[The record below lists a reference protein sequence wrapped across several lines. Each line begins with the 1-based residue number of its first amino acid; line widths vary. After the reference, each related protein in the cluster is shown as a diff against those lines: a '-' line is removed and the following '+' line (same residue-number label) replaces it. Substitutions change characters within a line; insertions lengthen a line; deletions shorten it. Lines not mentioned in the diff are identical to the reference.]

1 MKKILSLLT
10 LLIVAIGTS
19 WANQTSLIDG
29 ATLPDVP
36 SGTLDLAS
44 QSDFTPDANGWIV
57 FEPNGEVRNAS
68 KSWFNALAWNT
79 TSATVSDVS
88 SYTAP
93 FKTLSSVSITT
104 VRKTER
110 SKNMQFTGAEKFS
123 VLGSA
128 GNNSRRLAVSL
139 FSISGTTQ
147 TLVETQYTS
156 TGTSYDELLFD
167 NLSAST
173 TYVAYFYTDI
183 VSGNDGNTNLAE
195 VALQAP
201 TGPVDPVF
209 SLSKTSIGT
218 DETAQIIVGSKDDL
232 DGITLSGIAYGTS
245 GVVTVSSAGVV
256 TPVAAGTT
264 TITFSSAAVDG
275 KYNAGSGNLSI
286 TVTAPVVVTPTL
298 TAGGYFFDESK
309 TVEIACT
316 DADATIKYSY
326 DNSTWNDYTTALTI
340 TETTTVYAKAVK
352 TGCEDS
358 EVASATYTKFAP
370 SEIAEVSTATTW
382 DWTSWNQELQLTDTS
397 TPTST
402 DNYTYADIAVL
413 SGNIAVPASF
423 AGDKIMFK
431 GQYPVR
437 KKKSQ
442 AGTWTIKPSVAG
454 TIKVTFSD
462 TGSSIPAGGT
472 VKRYLNINGVNT
484 EYYTERDGET
494 SDKKT
499 TDEIAVPAG
508 DVVITAYGEDG
519 ETWQAIVVE
528 KIVFTPATATTINLN
543 ASGFA
548 TYSKE
553 TDFMFAGATGYK
565 MTLDED
571 AKTITGKKVTG
582 KIAAGEG
589 ILFKGDAGAT
599 VTIVET
605 TGATALEGNSLQGT
619 TTASGKAVVP
629 SICYT
634 LSGDTFK
641 KFTGT
646 AFNDNKAYIESTKAL
661 NSLQIV
667 FEGEDAGEATAVD
680 AIAEADEAEAAP
692 VKVIKNGK
700 LYIGNFNVAGQQVK

>member
-1 MKKILSLLT
+1 MKKILSLMM
-10 LLIVAIGTS
+10 LLVAIVTGARAADPVVKTY
-19 WANQTSLIDG
+19 TFDDG
-29 ATLPDVP
+29 VALDTDWNIEKTIP
-36 SGTLDLAS
+36 SGGSAVCEITNKLSGASFSVKDKNYLGLAYLNKGNVGITLTTTAS
-44 QSDFTPDANGWIV
+44 YSNISKISIDAVAGDNSKPTFAAYIV
-57 FEPNGEVRNAS
+57 TEDGDQVVFSAVGS
-68 KSWFNALAWNT
+68 KEGFSTGGKNKWGNK
-79 TSATVSDVS
+79 TVSFETPLSGKLKIVTTAS
-88 SYTAP
+88 SSGKYAAIDNIAITYT
-93 FKTLSSVSITT
+93 
-104 VRKTER
+104 
-110 SKNMQFTGAEKFS
+110 
-123 VLGSA
+123 
-128 GNNSRRLAVSL
+128 
-139 FSISGTTQ
+139 
-147 TLVETQYTS
+147 ETPS
-156 TGTSYDELLFD
+156 
-167 NLSAST
+167 
-173 TYVAYFYTDI
+173 
-183 VSGNDGNTNLAE
+183 
-195 VALQAP
+195 
-201 TGPVDPVF
+201 GPVDPVF
-209 SLSKTSIGT
+209 SLSATSIGT
-218 DETAQIIVGSKDDL
+218 DKTAQIKVAGKDDL
-232 DGITLSGIAYGTS
+232 DGITLSDIDYGTS

-256 TPVAAGTT
+256 TPVATGTT

-275 KYNAGSGNLSI
+275 KYNAGSVTSDNPLTI

-298 TAGGYFFDESK
+298 TAGGYFFDDSK

-370 SEIAEVSTATTW
+370 SKIAEVSTATTW
-382 DWTSWNQELQLTDTS
+382 DWTSWDQELQLTDTS

-413 SGNIAVPASF
+413 NGNITVPASF

-437 KKKSQ
+437 SNKSQ

-462 TGSSIPAGGT
+462 TGVKVPTGGAA
-472 VKRYLNINGVNT
+472 KRYLNINGVNT
-484 EYYTERDGET
+484 EYYTQRDGSTADE
-494 SDKKT
+494 KT
-499 TDEIAVPAG
+499 TDEIVVPAG

-519 ETWQAIVVE
+519 ETWQAIVVK

-582 KIAAGEG
+582 KIKAGEG

-605 TGATALEGNSLQGT
+605 TGATALEGNSLKGT
-619 TTASGKAVVP
+619 TTASGKATVP
-629 SICYT
+629 TYCYT
-634 LSGDTFK
+634 LSGNTFK
-641 KFTGT
+641 KFTGA
-646 AFNDNKAYIESTKAL
+646 AFNDNKAY
-661 NSLQIV
+661 
-667 FEGEDAGEATAVD
+667 FEASQDLKGQSFEIIFDGEATAINIVVEDD
-680 AIAEADEAEAAP
+680 ANVAAAP
-692 VKVIKNGK
+692 VKTIKNGQ
-700 LYIGNFNVAGQQVK
+700 LYIGNYNVAGARIK